1 MRGATAVLVGAAA
14 LTAVMAWP
22 VLRHPSSWTV
32 GNEIAGRY
40 RDPFVVMQQY
50 GAGSVPAPYLQP
62 ATDLP
67 GIALARAVGGVAAY
81 NVLALLSFPLAAL
94 TTYLLAWKLT
104 QSQLASSVAALA
116 LAWSPF
122 HVAQASY
129 HLHIAQIQ
137 WLPAL
142 LLVVWMFA
150 ERPSGMRVVLAGV
163 CAIAAAASSFYWAL
177 IVAVMLPVALV
188 ASAFFATSAVPR
200 VRRVT
205 VASTLAAA
213 VIAATAAAVALAR
226 VLLAGDIHQHAAA
239 AGEASLYAAEWW
251 GYLLPPIDHPLL
263 GAWVQR
269 RFAGSGAAWALVDR
283 QVGPGWSIVLLAA
296 TGMAIG
302 LRHDRW
308 RGPVLWLL
316 TLAFVAF
323 VCSLA
328 PGAAI
333 LAAVAPMFRAFAR
346 FSGVVA
352 VCGAVLAGMG
362 ARGLWDRPRLRW
374 FAIVLLSLAVM
385 ELRPVATRARDIL
398 PTEGYRWLANRGGDW
413 RVLDCAAPGREYGA
427 SVAVAIGTRAG
438 FREGP
443 FYDCAEPG
451 LAGKLSRYGFTH
463 LLLRASTREGRW
475 IRQGGSLRGLARV
488 ADTRD
493 DVVLEVLDPPS
504 AVFISG
510 GTGFHIRE
518 FDGARTWQWMPRD
531 AQWLVMNPSA
541 KPIAVVLE
549 IKGEAAGGPR
559 DVEAW
564 IGGAR
569 VAATR
574 VDANGWHALGP
585 LTFPA
590 GETALAFHVPQGDAP
605 ADTIYRNGDPRP
617 IAVRVEDWRWVMP
630 AAGVGR

>member
-1 MRGATAVLVGAAA
+1 VRGATAVLLTAAA

-22 VLRHPSSWTV
+22 LLRHPSSWTV

-50 GAGSVPAPYLQP
+50 AAGSVPAPYLQP

-67 GIALARAVGGVAAY
+67 GIALARVVGGVAAY
-81 NVLALLSFPLAAL
+81 NVLALLSFPLSAL
-94 TTYLLAWKLT
+94 TVYLLAWKLT
-104 QSQLASSVAALA
+104 RSQLASSVAALA

-129 HLHIAQIQ
+129 HLHLAQIQ

-142 LLVVWMFA
+142 LLAVWMFA
-150 ERPSGMRVVLAGV
+150 ERPSVTRVFLAGV
-163 CAIAAAASSFYWAL
+163 CAIVAAASSFYWAL

-188 ASAFFATSAVPR
+188 ASAAFHPGGVPR

-205 VASTLAAA
+205 IASILAVAVMAATVAA
-213 VIAATAAAVALAR
+213 VGFAR
-226 VLLAGDIHQHAAA
+226 VLLPGDIDQHAAA
-239 AGEASLYAAEWW
+239 AGEASVYAADWW
-251 GYLLPPIDHPLL
+251 AYLLPPIDHPLL
-263 GAWVQR
+263 GPWVQR
-269 RFAGSGAAWALVDR
+269 RFADSGAAWALVDR
-283 QVGPGWSIVLLAA
+283 QVGPGWTIVLLAG
-296 TGMAIG
+296 TGAAIG

-308 RGPVLWLL
+308 GGAVLWLL

-323 VCSLA
+323 MCSLA
-328 PGAAI
+328 PGTALLAAI
-333 LAAVAPMFRAFAR
+333 APMFRAFAR

-352 VCGAVLAGMG
+352 VCVAVLAGMG
-362 ARGLWDRPRLRW
+362 ARGLWDRPRRRW
-374 FAIVLLSLAVM
+374 VAVVLLSLAVM
-385 ELRPVATRARDIL
+385 ELRPAATRARDIL

-427 SVAVAIGTRAG
+427 SVAVAVGTRAG

-475 IRQGGSLRGLARV
+475 ILQGGSLESLARV
-488 ADTRD
+488 AVTRD
-493 DVVLEVLDPPS
+493 DVVLEVGGAPS
-504 AVFISG
+504 AVFVSG
-510 GTGFHIRE
+510 ASGFHVRE
-518 FDGARTWQWMPRD
+518 FDGARTWRWMPRE
-531 AQWLVMNPSA
+531 AQWLVRNPSA
-541 KPIAVVLE
+541 TPIAVMLE
-549 IKGEAAGGPR
+549 IKVEAAGGPR
-559 DVEAW
+559 DLEVW
-564 IGGAR
+564 IAGAR
-569 VAATR
+569 AAATR
-574 VDANGWHALGP
+574 VEGNRWYAIGP

-590 GETALAFHVPQGDAP
+590 GETALAFRIPQGDAP

-617 IAVRVEDWRWVMP
+617 IAIRVDDWRWATTAP
-630 AAGVGR
+630 EGRR